1 MWSRRNVIKA
11 GAAAAATAFPG
22 VSSSLLAQA
31 KPESIT
37 LMTWGGLWGDGV
49 AGNVD
54 KRFAEK
60 FGVKVVQDR
69 GSSPAE
75 RITKI
80 KVNVNNQIFDLL
92 QLVDGMFPLAVAQDA
107 VEPLDKSSPNYT
119 NLPDVHPNLV
129 HSHFLGNNYSAL
141 GICYNTKELK
151 TPITSWAD
159 LWRPELKG
167 RVVIPDV
174 SHSIGTHIV
183 AIGSIAAGKGSKD
196 ADAGFD
202 MLKKLVQNDPIIAKD
217 TDTIM
222 SALTTGEAVAGLL
235 YKSQTFTV
243 LDRKKEPV
251 VWAYPKEGAI
261 SVFWGTAIAKGTKN
275 KDFAEKYM
283 NECIAAENQVWY
295 AEKFNYAGS
304 NKKMNGM
311 LEPKLR
317 ERVELSEKELAD
329 LITLDMAYMSE
340 TRAAWT
346 DRWNR
351 TVASR

>member
-1 MWSRRNVIKA
+1 MWTRRRVIQA
-11 GAAAAATAFPG
+11 GASAAAVTLPG
-22 VSSSLLAQA
+22 VSSSLFAQA

-37 LMTWGGLWGDGV
+37 LMTWGGLWGDGI
-49 AGNVD
+49 ANNVD

-60 FGVKVVQDR
+60 YGVKVVQDR

-80 KVNVNNQIFDLL
+80 KVNVNNQIFDLI

-107 VEPLDKSSPNYT
+107 VEPIDRNSPNYT
-119 NLPDVHPNLV
+119 NLPDVLPQFV
-129 HSHFLGNNYSAL
+129 HSHFIGNNYSAL
-141 GICYNTKELK
+141 GICYNTKEVK
-151 TPITSWAD
+151 NPVTSWAD
-159 LWRPELKG
+159 LWRPEFKG
-167 RVVIPDV
+167 RIVIPDI
-174 SHSIGTHIV
+174 SHSIGTHII
-183 AIGSIAAGKGSKD
+183 AIGAIAAGKGPKD
-196 ADAGFD
+196 ADVGFD
-202 MLKKLVQNDPIIAKD
+202 MLKKLVDNEPIIAKD

-222 SALTTGEAVAGLL
+222 SALTTGEAIAGLL
-235 YKSQTFTV
+235 YKSQTYTV

-251 VWAYPKEGAI
+251 AWAYPKEGAI

-283 NECIAAENQVWY
+283 NESIAAENQLWY

-304 NKKMNGM
+304 NKKMTAM

-317 ERVELSEKELAD
+317 ERVELSEKELAN

-351 TVASR
+351 TVAGR